1 MRFRKSISICKGLK
15 VNFSKSGASFTT
27 GIRGFSYSSGKKGS
41 YLNVGIPGTGLYDR
55 VKVSGSS
62 SSHSSKGRSVAS
74 GRSSSTV
81 LPSQVGLHMDDTG
94 KITFTYGNGLP
105 ITDEALIR
113 KIKSTPQ
120 FKAEKVRIMEQFI
133 THGEREVEEKNA
145 VSLAMTTIHN
155 SAAIVD
161 PVSRYEAKLKELRLQ
176 QYVPEPFT
184 KEEPTIESVKH
195 SLETQAKHEIKSIAF
210 WTLKSKRQSFVDEN
224 IAHQFEFIH
233 QSWIEQKE
241 AHDLSQAE
249 IANVRNA
256 EYQRIFD
263 DEKGALEAAL
273 AGDKCYISVAIEN
286 WFAAMELPVTCAIQ
300 YDYDEAG
307 TLAVDLDLPEIEDFP
322 SEKAVQLANGTV
334 KIKSKTQAE
343 LHSEYAEGIF
353 GLSVFLASHLFN
365 ISPKIE
371 QIILS
376 GFTQRRNS
384 KGDVQDEYIISI
396 KYLRRVFEKRNIAN
410 LNPKDFSLGF
420 ENRCL
425 LSTTNIFKK
434 IEPYDISA
442 SINSDLC

>member
-1 MRFRKSISICKGLK
+1 MRFRKSIAICKGLK

-41 YLNVGIPGTGLYDR
+41 YLNVGIPGTGLYNR
-55 VKVSGSS
+55 VKVSGGS
-62 SSHSSKGRSVAS
+62 SSHSSKSRSVVS
-74 GRSSSTV
+74 SRSSSTV

-105 ITDEALIR
+105 ITDEVLLR

-120 FKAEKVRIMEQFI
+120 FKSEKVRLMEQFI
-133 THGEREVEEKNA
+133 ANGERDVEEKNA
-145 VSLAMTTIHN
+145 VALAMTTIHN

-161 PVSRYEAKLKELRLQ
+161 PVSRYETKLKELRLQ
-176 QYVPEPFT
+176 QYLLDPFNI
-184 KEEPTIESVKH
+184 EEPTAESVKH
-195 SLETQAKHEIKSIAF
+195 SLETQAKREIKSIAF
-210 WTLKSKRQSFVDEN
+210 WTLKSKRQKFVDEN
-224 IAHQFEFIH
+224 ISHQFEIVH
-233 QSWIEQKE
+233 KSWIEQKE

-249 IANVRNA
+249 IANVQNA
-256 EYQRIFD
+256 EYQRLFD
-263 DEKGALEAAL
+263 DEKDALEAAL
-273 AGDKCYISVAIEN
+273 AGDKCYISVVIEN
-286 WFAAMELPVTCAIQ
+286 WFGEMELPVNCAIQ
-300 YDYDEAG
+300 YDFDEAG
-307 TLAVDLDLPEIEDFP
+307 TLAVDLDLPEVEDFP

-396 KYLRRVFEKRNIAN
+396 KYLRSAFEKRNVAK
-410 LNPKDFSLGF
+410 LNPRDFSLGF

-425 LSTTNIFKK
+425 LSSTNIFKK

-442 SINSDLC
+442 SKNSDLC